1 MKIEQSEIKD
11 LTAVITMTVEPAD
24 YQEAVQKELIQI
36 RKKANIP
43 GFRPGMAPKSM
54 LQKMYGK
61 SILAEVINRLS
72 AKASTSTSRSTTST
86 FSAIHCQTRS
96 SLQR

>member
-1 MKIEQSEIKD
+1 MQFNQTEIKD
-11 LTAVITMTVEPAD
+11 LTAVITLTVEPAD

-43 GFRPGMAPKSM
+43 GFRPGMAPKGM

-61 SILAEVINRLS
+61 SILAEVINKVIGEGLNKYIEEDRKS
-72 AKASTSTSRSTTST
+72 VV
-86 FSAIHCQTRS
+86 
-96 SLQR
+96 